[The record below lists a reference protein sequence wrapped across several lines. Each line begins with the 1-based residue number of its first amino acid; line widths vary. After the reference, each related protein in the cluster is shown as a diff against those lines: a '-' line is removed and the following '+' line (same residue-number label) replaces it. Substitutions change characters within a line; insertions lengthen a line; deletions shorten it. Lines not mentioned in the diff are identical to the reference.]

1 MSTPW
6 HFGGRCF
13 PSSCSKVRIDVSL
26 RLDHS
31 IPCVCKSV
39 GVEVLKITTK
49 YCLIIAL
56 IILALPQTTAY
67 ADNYDVVIYG
77 GTSSG
82 VTAAIEAARLGK
94 SVAIV
99 EPSQH
104 LGGMTTGGLSAT
116 DYGNKLAIRGLARE
130 FYTRVGQAYGQG
142 TTYYFEPKVAESV
155 INQWVGSLPNISVF
169 KGEELNLNGGV
180 SMTGNKINSIQTENG
195 HSLSAGVFIDAS
207 YEGDL
212 MAKSAVNYIVGRE
225 SNATYGETHN
235 GVFVN
240 TQFLNVDPYVVPGNP
255 ASGVLP
261 GLSAQL
267 PAPNGTA
274 DDKVQA
280 YNFRLTV
287 TTNANR
293 QPWTAPP
300 GYDPAQYELLKRA
313 IQSTNPTSIT
323 QLLQLVAL
331 GTPNGA
337 NKYDINAN
345 GNLTMVSTDY
355 VGFSKDYPNADY
367 ATRQQIITA
376 HRNYEQGYLYFLSHD
391 PSVPQVV
398 RDGMNSYGLTT
409 DEFTDNGGWSDELY
423 VREARR
429 MIGRYVMTEADDLS
443 QRQAPDPI
451 ALGSYTLDSHATS
464 YFVDANGKP
473 HAEGDIG
480 VAAPQPYG
488 ISYDSLTPQE
498 SQASNLL
505 VSSAISASRV
515 GYSSIRMEPQYM
527 MMGQAAGAA
536 AALALNGSTS
546 VQQVNYN
553 ALKSQLLADG
563 ARISWPLSLTGIAR
577 TDFNDL
583 PGTLPRSIQFQNS
596 GTNFFGPWDFSTTQN
611 VVAGNLTTSVGGY
624 NRPQTGSNIGKLQGT
639 YNDYRLNASSLD
651 ADMQGT
657 IWFSVL
663 VDNTDATGVAGI
675 AFNPTAYS
683 DATKVIQLIGTKL
696 RVTIGGTTTDNIAT
710 LSLNSVHLLVGKLV
724 ITGGNDT
731 LSLWADPTS
740 LSSLSAPLFTNS
752 SANFLSALSSVGLV
766 SYNTSKGNAGGYLD
780 ALILSNS
787 ATAFTDV
794 TGVAPPISGD
804 FNHNGIVDMADY
816 IVWRN
821 GLGTTYTQN
830 DYNTWRANFGHTAS
844 SGAQVSESS
853 AIPEPAAAWTL
864 LVGSLLTA
872 TTLHKRSRR

>member
-1 MSTPW
+1 MVACQLAPLACRPTIDPQSIRWSDKPLQTRQSRPYLRVSVLSRVVSKLVAGAI
-6 HFGGRCF
+6 FSLLLA
-13 PSSCSKVRIDVSL
+13 SSA
-26 RLDHS
+26 
-31 IPCVCKSV
+31 
-39 GVEVLKITTK
+39 T
-49 YCLIIAL
+49 
-56 IILALPQTTAY
+56 
-67 ADNYDVVIYG
+67 ADNYDIVIYG

-94 SVAIV
+94 HVAIV

-116 DYGNKLAIRGLARE
+116 DYGNKLAIRGLANE

-155 INQWVGSLPNISVF
+155 IDQWVGSLPNISVF
-169 KGEELNLNGGV
+169 KGEQLNLSSGV
-180 SMTGNKINSIQTENG
+180 NMTGNKINSIQMENG
-195 HSLSAGVFIDAS
+195 HTLSAGVFIDAS

-212 MAKSAVNYIVGRE
+212 MAKSGVNYIVGRE

-240 TQFLNVDPYVVPGNP
+240 TQYLNVDPYVVPGNP

-261 GLSAQL
+261 GLTAQL

-287 TTNANR
+287 TKNADR

-313 IQSTNPTSIT
+313 IQATNPTSIT

-337 NKYDINAN
+337 NKYDVNAN

-367 ATRQQIITA
+367 TTRQQIITA

-391 PSVPQVV
+391 LSVPQVI

-429 MIGRYVMTEADDLS
+429 MIGRYVMIEADDLS

-464 YFVDANGKP
+464 YFVDSNGKP
-473 HAEGDIG
+473 HAEGNIG

-488 ISYDSLTPQE
+488 ISYDSLTPME

-505 VSSAISASRV
+505 VSSAVSASRV

-527 MMGQAAGAA
+527 MMGQAAGTA
-536 AALALNGSTS
+536 AALALNANTS
-546 VQQVNYN
+546 VQQVNYS
-553 ALKSQLLADG
+553 ALRTQLLADG
-563 ARISWPLSLTGIAR
+563 AQVTWPLSLTGIAR

-583 PGTLPRSIQFQNS
+583 PGTLPRSLQYQNS

-611 VVAGNLTTSVGGY
+611 VVAGNLTTTVGGY

-639 YNDYRLNASSLD
+639 YNAYRLNASSLN
-651 ADMQGT
+651 ADMHGT
-657 IWFSVL
+657 IWFSFL

-696 RVTIGGTTTDNIAT
+696 RVTLANTTTDNIAT
-710 LSLNSVHLLVGKLV
+710 LSLNSVHLILGKLD
-724 ITGGNDT
+724 ITAGTDT
-731 LSLWADPTS
+731 LSLWADPASLAS
-740 LSSLSAPLFTNS
+740 LSTPLFTSS
-752 SANFLSALSSVGLV
+752 SANFLSALSSLGVV
-766 SYNTSKGNAGGYLD
+766 SYNTTKSNAGGYVD
-780 ALILSNS
+780 AIILSNS
-787 ATAFTDV
+787 TTAFTDV
-794 TGVAPPISGD
+794 TGVAPAIAGD
-804 FNHNGIVDMADY
+804 FNHNGTVDMADY
-816 IVWRN
+816 VAWRK
-821 GLGTTYTQN
+821 GLGSTYTPA
-830 DYNTWRANFGHTAS
+830 DYSIWRAHFGESSA
-844 SGAQVSESS
+844 SGANAAIAA
-853 AIPEPAAAWTL
+853 AIPEPATILPL
-864 LVGSLLTA
+864 LIGSLAISALFR
-872 TTLHKRSRR
+872 RSANL